1 LGLLVAPS
9 VAGAMLGTATI
20 VAFLLRTPLRVV
32 LVDRHRDRVLERT
45 RVARRVAIAELLV
58 ILTLVAGAAITTSHR
73 FWWPLL
79 VAAPLV
85 ALELR
90 FDMRSRSRRLVPEL
104 AGAIGVCAASAVI
117 VIAGGQP
124 DAIAVGVWLV
134 LAARSASAIPH
145 VRDQIARMHHR
156 RTHPGSVAVADVA
169 AVALAAVAVALDTAF
184 LAGAISVVVLVALQ
198 WAVVGRNLPVKVLG
212 IGQLV
217 AGLLVVLLTAAGV
230 HLA

>member
-45 RVARRVAIAELLV
+45 RVARRVAIVEAIVVLV
-58 ILTLVAGAAITTSHR
+58 LVAGAALTTTHR

-85 ALELR
+85 ALELW

-117 VIAGGQP
+117 VIAGGEP
-124 DAIAVGVWLV
+124 DAIAVGVWLI

-156 RTHPGSVAVADVA
+156 RTHPATVAVADVA
-169 AVALAAVAVALDTAF
+169 AIALAAAAVALDTAF
-184 LAGAISVVVLVALQ
+184 LAGAISVVVLVAVQ
-198 WAVVGRNLPVKVLG
+198 WAAARRELPVEVLG
-212 IGQLV
+212 VGQTV
-217 AGLLVVLLTAAGV
+217 AGLAVVVVTAMGV